1 MDNSTAGVTLLNG
14 FVFDVLNEYKAM
26 KRTCAPVFDLA
37 KDLDPSRPLE
47 WCSIELY
54 NEVCD
59 WIERN
64 IGPSSIRKAGVAI
77 GSRVYDMIVHQGELK
92 SPSPLTMLQALR
104 HMANEVA
111 IKDPKKR
118 GWEIL
123 DTTNASVTMRRTQT
137 FNCVLQEGLLVSL
150 VERTGVAEPDVEHV
164 RCTRRGDEF
173 CDYKLTWL

>member
-1 MDNSTAGVTLLNG
+1 LDNSTLGVTLLTG
-14 FVFDVLNEYKAM
+14 FVHDVLNEYKPM
-26 KRTCAPVFDLA
+26 KRTCGPIFELT
-37 KDLDPSRPLE
+37 KDLDPTRPLE
-47 WCSIELY
+47 WCSMDLY

-59 WIERN
+59 WIEKN
-64 IGPSSIRKAGVAI
+64 IGPASIRKAGTAI
-77 GSRVYDMIVHQGELK
+77 GSRVYDMIVSQGGLTA
-92 SPSPLTMLQALR
+92 PSPLTMLQALR

-123 DTTNASVTMRRTQT
+123 DSSNASVLMRRTQT
-137 FNCVLQEGLLVSL
+137 FNCILQEGLLVSL

-164 RCTRRGDEF
+164 HCVRRGDEF